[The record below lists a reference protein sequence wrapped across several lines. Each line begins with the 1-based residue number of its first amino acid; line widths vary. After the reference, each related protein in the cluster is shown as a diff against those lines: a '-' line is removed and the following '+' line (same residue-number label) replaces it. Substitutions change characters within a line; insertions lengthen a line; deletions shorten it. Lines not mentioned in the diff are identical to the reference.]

1 MFGVL
6 GKLEIAQR
14 RVEMVNKQVQEEN
27 LLKRLIVECVVEVL
41 LERNCVTIK
50 SAQVYNFDRRII
62 CIVSYMK
69 FMILKILDFNI
80 LLLCEL
86 NLLFS

>member
-50 SAQVYNFDRRII
+50 SAQVDNFDRRII